1 MGVEGARLLLQFPC
15 VGELHGILIWVWRHL
30 SRHELLCHRSCCC
43 LFLLITGTYMVDP
56 CSEPDTEGVCRPCE
70 SQTYTEYENTEVRCF
85 VCHRCRRGD
94 QETVSN
100 CTPHSN
106 TVCQCK
112 SGYFCSPKKTCEMC
126 SKCRTHCNS
135 TSNTVCEARSGIAPE
150 TTGLSPGAIT
160 GNDRA
165 RQPVTGSDAVTGSDT
180 GHRLRHCHQL
190 RRCVCVSGSFVCYLV
205 INEVP
210 GNHWK
215 QFMRRI
221 GVLDAEIFRAEAD
234 HPRQGN
240 EQQYEMLQ
248 TWIQKSGRQA
258 KVNDLLQVLC
268 NMNLVHA
275 AEKIIEKLIEEEAC
289 KWNSQQ

>member
-1 MGVEGARLLLQFPC
+1 
-15 VGELHGILIWVWRHL
+15 
-30 SRHELLCHRSCCC
+30 
-43 LFLLITGTYMVDP
+43 MVDP

-126 SKCRTHCNS
+126 SKCRTCTAEQVIVRHCNS

-160 GNDRA
+160 
-165 RQPVTGSDAVTGSDT
+165 VIVIVVIAVVIAIVAGV
-180 GHRLRHCHQL
+180 
-190 RRCVCVSGSFVCYLV
+190 RCWRVVFPCGECERV
-205 INEVP
+205 
-210 GNHWK
+210 
-215 QFMRRI
+215 
-221 GVLDAEIFRAEAD
+221 
-234 HPRQGN
+234 
-240 EQQYEMLQ
+240 
-248 TWIQKSGRQA
+248 
-258 KVNDLLQVLC
+258 
-268 NMNLVHA
+268 
-275 AEKIIEKLIEEEAC
+275 
-289 KWNSQQ
+289 